1 MLVEVAPIR
10 IAGWKQKE
18 HPMLYNALHI
28 GDQVLKIMGQF
39 VQNAADAQKLIRSKH
54 GIYVEFVIKRVP
66 RGQVFAMCREHQGQS
81 LGIVQENTAE
91 IKDIV
96 PNSIAHQQLKGI
108 TLRTPSMDGSG
119 LTTWWITEINARPL
133 NLFFKDSEVK
143 DRLNCVGLDISLLIQ
158 PFDLIKQIKKQMKS
172 SIRGYKDYIV
182 Q

>member
-1 MLVEVAPIR
+1 MSIRR
-10 IAGWKQKE
+10 IAGWKQKD

-39 VQNAADAQKLIRSKH
+39 VQNATDAQKLIRSKH
-54 GIYVEFVIKRVP
+54 GIYVEFVILRVP
-66 RGQVFAMCREHQGQS
+66 RGRVYAMCREQQGQS
-81 LGIVQENTAE
+81 LGIIQEGTAE

-96 PNSIAHQQLKGI
+96 PNSIAHQNGI
-108 TLRTPSMDGSG
+108 TLRCPTMDGLG
-119 LTTWWITEINARPL
+119 LSTWWITEINGRPL
-133 NLFFKDSEVK
+133 NLFFKDNEVR